1 MHTVLPRR
9 LPEQVLVFCFHFFLS
24 FFFHNKA
31 EKIDNVILEIIIPYV
46 QASEALS
53 LNVAKMC

>member
-9 LPEQVLVFCFHFFLS
+9 LPEEVLKKAFLRFFASIS
-24 FFFHNKA
+24 FVFFHNKA
-31 EKIDNVILEIIIPYV
+31 EKIDNVILEIIMPHV

-53 LNVAKMC
+53 

>member
-9 LPEQVLVFCFHFFLS
+9 LPEQVFKKAVLRFLLPFLS

-31 EKIDNVILEIIIPYV
+31 EKIDSVILEIIMPHA
-46 QASEALS
+46 QSSEALS
-53 LNVAKMC
+53 

>member
-9 LPEQVLVFCFHFFLS
+9 LPEQELKKKKIKFFAS
-24 FFFHNKA
+24 MSFFFFFHNKA
-31 EKIDNVILEIIIPYV
+31 EKIDSVILEIIVPHV

-53 LNVAKMC
+53 

>member
-9 LPEQVLVFCFHFFLS
+9 LPEQLPEQVLKKAFLRFFAS
-24 FFFHNKA
+24 ISFFFFHNKA
-31 EKIDNVILEIIIPYV
+31 EKIDVILEIIMLYV

-53 LNVAKMC
+53 

>member
-9 LPEQVLVFCFHFFLS
+9 LPEQVLKKKHFKVFASITFFFFFL
-24 FFFHNKA
+24 NKA
-31 EKIDNVILEIIIPYV
+31 EKIDSVILEIIMPHV

-53 LNVAKMC
+53 